1 MGNPTQRPD
10 PETEA
15 LRNTLRQREY
25 ELELLKETA
34 LAVGRERDPAV
45 VLQLIADRA
54 REIIQAETVLVPV
67 LNTDRTYYT
76 YEAASGEYAQE
87 TVGESLPIDQG
98 ICGWVWRNKKPWW
111 RGVLDEL
118 DEHERTRWE
127 AQAGTVLMVPLV
139 GRGSFLGGL
148 AGLRKLDGEDFTRA
162 DLNLLSLFASQV
174 VVALENALAFE
185 KLEHARQDAE
195 RYQQQLQQLNEAL
208 ITANRELEYLSL
220 YDELTGLPNRTLF
233 RDRIHQGLTVAG
245 VIAQPLAILLLDLD
259 QFKEVNDTFGHEF
272 GDRLLKLVSERFGEI
287 TRYSDTVG
295 RLGGDEFGLLLPNA
309 DEAKAAEIAGSLL
322 RSLESSFE
330 LDGHNLSMTASIG
343 IAVYPDHGRD
353 VSTLLRH
360 ADMAMYQAKSSK
372 QSLAVYD
379 ASDDSYSPQQLI
391 LLGDLRRALNEQQ
404 FRLEYQPKL
413 DIRSGRLVGVEALAR
428 WSQPERG
435 MISPTAFV
443 HSLEQSRLIS
453 AFNQWALG
461 TAIEQAARWR
471 DRGCEFTVSVNLSV
485 HSLLNPAFPDELE
498 ALLDKWELRDQL
510 MLEIT
515 ENLFLSDYGRLSQT
529 LLRLQRRGV
538 SFSIDDFGT
547 GHSSLSRLKRLPV
560 SELKID
566 RSFVIEM
573 EHNSDDLVIVHSTI
587 ELAHNLGLTVVA
599 EGVENAWILNRLKA
613 MGCDIA
619 QGFHFGHAMP
629 ADELETKIR
638 HNGWLEEGDT
648 C

>member
-1 MGNPTQRPD
+1 MGNPTRRQD

-15 LRNTLRQREY
+15 LRNSLRQREY

-34 LAVGRERDPAV
+34 LAVGRERDPAL

-67 LNTDRTYYT
+67 LNAERTHYT
-76 YEAASGEYAQE
+76 YEAGSGEYAQE
-87 TVGESLPIDQG
+87 AVGESLPIDQG

-118 DEHERTRWE
+118 DENERTHWE
-127 AQAGTVLMVPLV
+127 ARAGTVLMVPLI
-139 GRGSFLGGL
+139 GKGTFLGGL

-208 ITANRELEYLSL
+208 VTANRELEYLSL

-233 RDRIHQGLTVAG
+233 RDRIQQGLTVAG

-309 DEAKAAEIAGSLL
+309 DEAKAAEIAGKLL
-322 RSLESSFE
+322 RSLDSSFE
-330 LDGHNLSMTASIG
+330 LEGHSLSMTASIG

-353 VSTLLRH
+353 MTTLLRH
-360 ADMAMYQAKSSK
+360 ADMAMYQAKTSK

-428 WSQPERG
+428 WPQPERG
-435 MISPTAFV
+435 LISPTAFV

-453 AFNQWALG
+453 TFNQWALS
-461 TAIEQAARWR
+461 TAVEQAARWR
-471 DRGCEFTVSVNLSV
+471 DQGYDFAVSVNLSV

-498 ALLDKWELRDQL
+498 TLLDKWGLEGRL

-573 EHNSDDLVIVHSTI
+573 EHNPDDLVIVHSTI
-587 ELAHNLGLTVVA
+587 DLAHNLGLSVVA
-599 EGVENAWILNRLKA
+599 EGVENARVLNRLKA
-613 MGCDIA
+613 LGCDIA

-629 ADELETKIR
+629 PDELEAKIR
-638 HNGWLEEGDT
+638 HCGWLEEGDP